1 LLKVRFLSVEII
13 TLELRAEGL
22 PELVVKH
29 NLPLR
34 DVSLSGH
41 HHVWKELGLGIS
53 KIVQVL
59 APALSAILK
68 KSCGEDWDEVLE
80 NFEAA
85 ANKQYWSPQ
94 SDEALKKAISANW
107 PADQYL
113 RKTYRNCKNPLGT
126 VDYTIGKADR
136 DPTQEYL
143 EFPFCCTIALTIPQD
158 DGDHTCYPLFW
169 QWRARY
175 RLYRQKQKPLD
186 RPNTIDEGASSG
198 DTSNE
203 TAIIGSPQMSD
214 HSSIGTLSAES
225 SLFRPETSEGRSD
238 ATSQETTASMKPPS
252 IFKKFGKTIR
262 KLGF

>member
-1 LLKVRFLSVEII
+1 VRFLSVENI

-22 PELVVKH
+22 PELVVEH

-41 HHVWKELGLGIS
+41 HHVWKGLGLGIT
-53 KIVQVL
+53 KIVQEVL

-113 RKTYRNCKNPLGT
+113 RKRYRNCKNPLGK
-126 VDYTIGKADR
+126 VDYTIGKADH

-186 RPNTIDEGASSG
+186 RPNTIDEGVSSG
-198 DTSNE
+198 DTSKE
-203 TAIIGSPQMSD
+203 TAIIDSPQMSD
-214 HSSIGTLSAES
+214 VSSVATLSAES
-225 SLFRPETSEGRSD
+225 SLSRPETSEGRSD
-238 ATSQETTASMKPPS
+238 ATSQETTASLKPPS